1 MEGEV
6 MENRVECRVY
16 SCLYNQAS
24 NCHKGVIFVKM
35 DKRKLLRPNTFC
47 SSYYDKGFRTWNIE
61 AAYDLSIDK
70 YVYTG
75 IACEVDKCVFNKYK
89 RCEAEKVIIDSRSEN
104 NLDESHCHTFQP
116 R

>member
-1 MEGEV
+1 

-24 NCHKGVIFVKM
+24 NCHKGIIFVKM
-35 DKRKLLRPNTFC
+35 DKHKLVNKSTIC
-47 SSYYDKGFRTWNIE
+47 SSYKDKGFRTFNIE

-75 IACEVDKCVFNKYK
+75 IACEVEKCIYNKYK
-89 RCEAEKVIIDSRSEN
+89 SCEANHVLIDSRSHN
-104 NLDESHCHTFQP
+104 NLDESHCHTYRP
-116 R
+116 K